1 MAWPVAVLTVLAMVG
16 GFLQVP
22 GLWAGVTDWIDPVAK
37 SVEEASGATFGV
49 SLAVTL
55 ALSLTGIAF
64 AWMFWGRPSPVP
76 ERVRRRYPG
85 VLRTLEE
92 KFFFDAAYDRAFYR
106 PAAQT
111 AELAT
116 RYIEEPVFLTSLGEL
131 GRGVRGLSGRLS
143 AVQTGSVRSYA
154 LALGAGAAIIALVFL
169 LTG

>member
-1 MAWPVAVLTVLAMVG
+1 M
-16 GFLQVP
+16 
-22 GLWAGVTDWIDPVAK
+22 
-37 SVEEASGATFGV
+37 
-49 SLAVTL
+49 
-55 ALSLTGIAF
+55 
-64 AWMFWGRPSPVP
+64 P